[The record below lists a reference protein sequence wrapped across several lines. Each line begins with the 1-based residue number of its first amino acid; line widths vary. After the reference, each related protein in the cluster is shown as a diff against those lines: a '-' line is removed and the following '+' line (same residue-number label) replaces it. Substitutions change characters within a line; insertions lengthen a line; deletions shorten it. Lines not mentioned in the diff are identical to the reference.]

1 MKRSR
6 IEIRIEEHKKE
17 QLIALAKQNDLD
29 ISKLLNIII
38 DKILYN
44 TNDINILSNRKNN
57 IVRHMMNI
65 NDIASQ
71 MHGELAK
78 QLLKELG
85 ELECQI

>member
-38 DKILYN
+38 DQILYN

-57 IVRHMMNI
+57 IVRHMMNN

>member
-38 DKILYN
+38 DQILYN
-44 TNDINILSNRKNN
+44 TNDINVLSNRKNN

-71 MHGELAK
+71 MHCELAN